1 MGYMIELNT
10 LLGLPKEFDIATLEI
25 GKRYTITRDRER
37 AYPLH
42 IAVLLIGPDWDFL
55 GYVVARSMKN
65 IDQKCEIEFEVLSL
79 FDEKESRLYK
89 EKFLEAARKTGEVK

>member
-10 LLGLPKEFDIATLEI
+10 LLGLPKDFDVSTLEV

-42 IAVLLIGPDWDFL
+42 IAVLLITPEWDFL
-55 GYVVARSMKN
+55 GYVVAHSMKN
-65 IDQKCEIEFEVLSL
+65 NNQKCEIEFEVLSL
-79 FDEKESRLYK
+79 FDENERKLYK
-89 EKFLEAARKTGEVK
+89 DKFLEAAKKTGEVK